1 MTFREAESMTLQLE
15 MAQLKGLNLKTMY
28 FSIQYT
34 ILTNRGKGIVGVQ
47 SSLVY
52 YYSIVI
58 KERNTWDLE

>member
-1 MTFREAESMTLQLE
+1 MFREAELMTLQLE
-15 MAQLKGLNLKTMY
+15 MAQLKGLNLKSMH